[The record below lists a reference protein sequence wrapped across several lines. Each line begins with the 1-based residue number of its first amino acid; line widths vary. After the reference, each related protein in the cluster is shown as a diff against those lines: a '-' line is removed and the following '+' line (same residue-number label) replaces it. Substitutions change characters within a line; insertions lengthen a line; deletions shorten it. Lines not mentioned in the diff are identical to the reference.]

1 MSFRDRAQHAASV
14 ISGIL
19 ETSLN
24 EGQAKAIADA
34 VEKEIIEAVLEES
47 ERCVKVAHKCCS
59 PDLDKAHKIAE
70 GIKRTHTAL
79 IANLSSLR

>member
-1 MSFRDRAQHAASV
+1 MSFRNRAERAAAA
-14 ISGIL
+14 ISGLL
-19 ETSLN
+19 ESSPDAD
-24 EGQAKAIADA
+24 QAKAIADA

-47 ERCVKVAHKCCS
+47 ERCVRVAHQCCS

>member
-1 MSFRDRAQHAASV
+1 MSFRSRAEHAAGV
-14 ISGIL
+14 IGGFL
-19 ETSLN
+19 EIEPESD
-24 EGQAKAIADA
+24 QAKAIADA

-47 ERCVKVAHKCCS
+47 ERCVTVARQCCS

-79 IANLSSLR
+79 VANLSSLR

>member
-1 MSFRDRAQHAASV
+1 MSFRNRAERAADAV
-14 ISGIL
+14 GELL
-19 ETSLN
+19 ET
-24 EGQAKAIADA
+24 GPDADQAKAIADA
-34 VEKEIIEAVLEES
+34 IEKEIIEAVLEES
-47 ERCVKVAHKCCS
+47 ERCVKVAHTCCS

>member
-1 MSFRDRAQHAASV
+1 MSFRDRAERAAEAVGGVLGASPDAAQV
-14 ISGIL
+14 
-19 ETSLN
+19 
-24 EGQAKAIADA
+24 QAMADA
-34 VEKEIIEAVLEES
+34 IEKEIIEAVLDES
-47 ERCVKVAHKCCS
+47 ERCVKVAHTCCS

>member
-1 MSFRDRAQHAASV
+1 MNFRNRAEHAAGV
-14 ISGIL
+14 VGGLL
-19 ETSLN
+19 ETSPN
-24 EGQAKAIADA
+24 ADQAKAIADA
-34 VEKEIIEAVLEES
+34 IEQEIIEAVLSES
-47 ERCVKVAHKCCS
+47 ARCVEVAHTCCS

>member
-1 MSFRDRAQHAASV
+1 MSFRDRAKHAAGV
-14 ISGIL
+14 VSGIL
-19 ETSLN
+19 EVSPN
-24 EGQAKAIADA
+24 EDQAKEIADA
-34 VEKEIIEAVLEES
+34 IEQEIIEAVLEEA
-47 ERCVKVAHKCCS
+47 ERCVKVAHDCCS

>member
-1 MSFRDRAQHAASV
+1 MSFRDRAERAAEA
-14 ISGIL
+14 INGLL
-19 ETSLN
+19 EA
-24 EGQAKAIADA
+24 GADA
-34 VEKEIIEAVLEES
+34 DRTKAMADAIEKEIIEAVLDES
-47 ERCVKVAHKCCS
+47 ERCVKVAHTCCS